1 MGRERESSRSL
12 SRHTERKLLLAY
24 SLRSRDRQK
33 TRTAREIITKWG
45 RSNNKRYYA
54 GGRRDEW
61 KGTNRWCKWM
71 DVGELNWL
79 FDEPGEILTRR
90 CVGLPVF
97 FFRRLT
103 FHTFG
108 IAQMDSKLVRRCVLR
123 ARTRVRAMLC
133 VYALIL
139 EAWILCVR
147 VCVCACL
154 SSALVNVRLRLLF
167 EERSSR
173 APSTPAGSVAQR
185 KSPISPERRGMSPFV
200 LILKRSASPNSM
212 VVTYVHEEKEPRDG
226 EGREPEHEEDRGK
239 FKPRKKLNSRGRT

>member
-1 MGRERESSRSL
+1 MSRRTAHLAVAQREPQLIESERGWGERERESSRSL
-12 SRHTERKLLLAY
+12 SRHTERKLLLVY
-24 SLRSRDRQK
+24 SLRSRDQQK

-54 GGRRDEW
+54 EGRRDEW

-139 EAWILCVR
+139 EAWILCV
-147 VCVCACL
+147 CVCAC
-154 SSALVNVRLRLLF
+154 ALVCQVRWCMSAYVCCL
-167 EERSSR
+167 
-173 APSTPAGSVAQR
+173 
-185 KSPISPERRGMSPFV
+185 RRGARE
-200 LILKRSASPNSM
+200 LLQLRQAQLLKERAQFP
-212 VVTYVHEEKEPRDG
+212 PG
-226 EGREPEHEEDRGK
+226 AEG
-239 FKPRKKLNSRGRT
+239 

>member
-1 MGRERESSRSL
+1 M
-12 SRHTERKLLLAY
+12 LLAY
-24 SLRSRDRQK
+24 SLRSRDQEK

-54 GGRRDEW
+54 EGRRDEW

-71 DVGELNWL
+71 AVGELNWL

-103 FHTFG
+103 FHTDGFEIG
-108 IAQMDSKLVRRCVLR
+108 PEMCLAR
-123 ARTRVRAMLC
+123 AHASARDALC
-133 VYALIL
+133 VCIDFGSMDFV
-139 EAWILCVR
+139 CVR

-154 SSALVNVRLRLLF
+154 SSALAHVRLRLLF

>member
-12 SRHTERKLLLAY
+12 SRHTERKLLLVY
-24 SLRSRDRQK
+24 SLRSRDQQK

-54 GGRRDEW
+54 EGRRDEW

-139 EAWILCVR
+139 EAWILCV
-147 VCVCACL
+147 CVCAC
-154 SSALVNVRLRLLF
+154 ALVCQVRWCMSAYVCCL
-167 EERSSR
+167 
-173 APSTPAGSVAQR
+173 
-185 KSPISPERRGMSPFV
+185 RRGARE
-200 LILKRSASPNSM
+200 LLQLRQAQLLKERAQFP
-212 VVTYVHEEKEPRDG
+212 PG
-226 EGREPEHEEDRGK
+226 AEG
-239 FKPRKKLNSRGRT
+239 

>member
-1 MGRERESSRSL
+1 MSRRTAHLAVAQREPQLIESERGWGERESSRSL

-24 SLRSRDRQK
+24 SLRSRDQQK

-54 GGRRDEW
+54 EGRRDEW

-139 EAWILCVR
+139 EAWILCV
-147 VCVCACL
+147 CVCAC
-154 SSALVNVRLRLLF
+154 ALVCQVRWCMSAYVCCLRGGARELLQLRQAQLLK
-167 EERSSR
+167 ER
-173 APSTPAGSVAQR
+173 AQF
-185 KSPISPERRGMSPFV
+185 PPG
-200 LILKRSASPNSM
+200 A
-212 VVTYVHEEKEPRDG
+212 
-226 EGREPEHEEDRGK
+226 EG
-239 FKPRKKLNSRGRT
+239 